1 MSFILF
7 KVDVQSSRKDNEK
20 LQIEIQELR
29 MKKTMEDRSAEN
41 KALQTSMSEQGA
53 QEKEEKKVRLV
64 TKALEV
70 WSIMTSNH

>member
-1 MSFILF
+1 M
-7 KVDVQSSRKDNEK
+7 QSSRKDNEK

-41 KALQTSMSEQGA
+41 KAFQTSMSEQGA
-53 QEKEEKKVRLV
+53 QEKEQKKVRLV

-70 WSIMTSNH
+70 

>member
-1 MSFILF
+1 M
-7 KVDVQSSRKDNEK
+7 QSSRKDNEK

-53 QEKEEKKVRLV
+53 QEKEQKKVRLA

-70 WSIMTSNH
+70 

>member
-70 WSIMTSNH
+70 

>member
-1 MSFILF
+1 M
-7 KVDVQSSRKDNEK
+7 QSSRKDNEK

-70 WSIMTSNH
+70 